1 MQKVNYREIL
11 RLDSLRYSNSDIA
24 ASLHNSRNTVKEVL
38 NLADALH
45 IQWPLGDDVTN
56 QDLEIL
62 LYPSRASKDA
72 NRMPIDFDKVHKE
85 LGQKGVTLSLL
96 WTEYC
101 AEAKAAGKSP
111 YMSTQFGDLYRKWA
125 MVSRATMRI
134 HRKPGDNFEVDWAGK
149 TVPIFDSVT
158 GDSTPAYL
166 FVGALSCSGFV
177 YAELCRDMKSESFI
191 LCHVHAYEYFG
202 GVTRL
207 LTPDNLKTGVTTNT
221 RYETVIPRAYREMA
235 EHYDTAI
242 IPARP
247 KAPDDKP
254 NAEGSV
260 KFATTWIIAALRNYH
275 FFSFEEAHA
284 TVAEKLE
291 ELNDRPFT
299 KRPGSRR
306 TAYDEEE
313 REFMHP
319 LPQHPY
325 EPASWSTAKIQNDYT
340 VTDGLN
346 RYSVP
351 FDLIGEQVDI
361 RTTRDTVEVFY
372 HGGRV
377 ASHVRRKKAQ
387 RDAIMLPDHMPEA
400 HRKYLSY
407 NKDAFLSW
415 AETAGVSTTKV
426 VRSFLESGKEPEQG
440 YKYCTSLMKAADR
453 YGLPRMEAACERV
466 LAFSTAPALRSILTV
481 LKNGQDKIPL
491 NQASQAQNK
500 ADKADLRPASHGIT
514 RGADAF
520 RKGGANA

>member
-1 MQKVNYREIL
+1 MVNYREIL
-11 RLDSLRYSNSDIA
+11 RLHSLNYSQRDIA
-24 ASLHNSRNTVKEVL
+24 SSVHSSRDKVAEVI
-38 NLADALH
+38 NLADTLK
-45 IQWPLGDDVTN
+45 IEWPLGIDVTN
-56 QDLEIL
+56 LDLEL
-62 LYPSRASKDA
+62 LFYPARAQKDA
-72 NRMPIDFDKVHKE
+72 NRMPIDFAKIHKE
-85 LGQKGVTLSLL
+85 LAKKGVTLSLL

-101 AEAKAAGKSP
+101 AEAYAAGKVP
-111 YMSTQFGDLYRKWA
+111 YMSTQFGDLYRRWA
-125 MVSRATMRI
+125 RVSRATMRI
-134 HRKPGDNFEVDWAGK
+134 QRKPGESFEVDWAGK
-149 TVPIFDSVT
+149 TVDIFDSVT
-158 GDSTPAYL
+158 GEVSPAYL
-166 FVGALSCSGFV
+166 FVGALSCSKLV

-207 LTPDNLKTGVTTNT
+207 LIPDNLKAGVTKNT

-242 IPARP
+242 VPARP

-275 FFSFEEAHA
+275 FFSFEEARTA
-284 TVAEKLE
+284 VAEKLE
-291 ELNDRPFT
+291 ELNNKPFT
-299 KRPGSRR
+299 KRPGCRR
-306 TAYDEEE
+306 TAYNEEE
-313 REFMHP
+313 REFMQP
-319 LPQHPY
+319 LPAHPY
-325 EPASWSTAKIQNDYT
+325 EPAVWSTAKIQNDYT
-340 VTDGLN
+340 ITDGKN

-361 RTTRDTVEVFY
+361 RTTRDVVEVFF

-377 ASHVRRKKAQ
+377 ASHVRRKTAQ
-387 RDAIMLPDHMPEA
+387 RDAIMMPEHMPES
-400 HRKYLSY
+400 HRRYLSY

-415 AETAGVSTTKV
+415 AETSGPSTAKT

-440 YKYCTSLMKAADR
+440 YKYCASLMKAADR
-453 YGLPRMEAACERV
+453 YGLSRIEAACERV
-466 LAFSTAPALRSILTV
+466 LAFSTVPTLRNILTV

-491 NQASQAQNK
+491 HQEALAN
-500 ADKADLRPASHGIT
+500 ADKTITRPASHGIT